1 MNRFNQKKSVIE
13 ESFMKKSL
21 LLVVVAG
28 AALAGSVP
36 AFSQAQA
43 PASGD
48 GKMKTMGK
56 KIGNGVMYVPR
67 KVGAGMKKVGTGAK
81 HMVHKDNK

>member
-1 MNRFNQKKSVIE
+1 MALE
-13 ESFMKKSL
+13 ETLMKKSL
-21 LLVVVAG
+21 LLLVIAG
-28 AALAGSVP
+28 VALAGSAP
-36 AFSQAQA
+36 AFAQAQA

-48 GKMKTMGK
+48 SKVKTVGK

-67 KVGAGMKKVGTGAK
+67 KVGAGVKKVGAGAK